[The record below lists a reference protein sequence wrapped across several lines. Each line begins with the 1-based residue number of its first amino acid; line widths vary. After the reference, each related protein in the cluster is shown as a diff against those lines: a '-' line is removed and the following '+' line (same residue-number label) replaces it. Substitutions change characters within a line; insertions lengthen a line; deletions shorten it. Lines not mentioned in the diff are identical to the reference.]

1 MSASSPARLTILC
14 LASYHKGFEFL
25 RELRRLHCR
34 VLLVT
39 SKSLEHEEWPR
50 ESIDEIFYMPDRD
63 KQWDARDTLLGVS
76 HLARTRHVDRI
87 VPLDDFDLEKAAA
100 LREHLRMP
108 GMGESQ
114 TRFFRDK
121 LAMRGRAAEAGVPVP
136 PFVHL
141 LNDDRVCDF
150 IERIPAPWILKP
162 RLMAGTIG
170 IRKLHSADELWL
182 AADSLGDQ
190 RSFYLVEQFVPGDI
204 LHVDSVV
211 WNGQVVRATSSRYG
225 VPPFTVSHG
234 GGVFSSR
241 LIPRG
246 GADDRA
252 LQALNASV
260 LAAFGLSAGV
270 SHTEYIHTRDGGWL
284 FLETSARVGGAH
296 IADLVEIATGAN
308 LWAEWAKVEVAAA
321 RGTAYAPPPDRGDY
335 AGLITSLARQDRP
348 DTSAYTDPEIAWRL
362 SKQHHVGFIVR
373 SPDASRVERLIES
386 YVPRIAADFGASLP
400 MTQSPSH

>member
-1 MSASSPARLTILC
+1 MSPLTVLC

-25 RELRRLHCR
+25 RELRRLGCR

-39 SKSLEHEEWPR
+39 SKSLEHDEWPR
-50 ESIDEIFYMPDRD
+50 DSIDEIFYIPDQSN
-63 KQWDARDTLLGVS
+63 QWDPKDTLLGIS
-76 HLARTRHVDRI
+76 HLARTHRIDRI

-100 LREHLRMP
+100 LREHLRLP

-141 LNDDRVCDF
+141 LNDQRLREFTERV
-150 IERIPAPWILKP
+150 PAPWILKP

-170 IRKLHSADELWL
+170 IRKLENAHDLWR
-182 AADSLGDQ
+182 AAEALGDQ
-190 RSFYLVEQFVPGDI
+190 RSFYLVEEFVPGDI
-204 LHVDSVV
+204 FHVDSIV

-225 VPPFTVSHG
+225 LPPFTVSHG

-241 LIPRG
+241 LMARG
-246 GADDRA
+246 SEDDRA
-252 LQALNASV
+252 LQNLNASV
-260 LAAFGLSAGV
+260 LAAFGLATGV
-270 SHTEYIHTRDGGWL
+270 SHTEYIQGSDGRWY

-296 IADLVEIATGAN
+296 IADLLEIATGAN

-321 RGTAYAPPPDRGDY
+321 IGATYTPPPDRGHY
-335 AGLITSLARQDRP
+335 AGLITSLARQQWP
-348 DTSAYTDPEIAWRL
+348 DTSGYRDPEIAWRL
-362 SKQHHVGFIVR
+362 SKHHHVGFIVR
-373 SPDASRVERLIES
+373 STDPSRVDSLIDS
-386 YVPRIAADFGASLP
+386 YVPRITADFGAALP
-400 MTQSPSH
+400 MTESPSH

>member
-1 MSASSPARLTILC
+1 MSLTVLC

-25 RELRRLHCR
+25 RELRRLGCR

-50 ESIDEIFYMPDRD
+50 ASIDEMFYMPDVG
-63 KQWDARDTLLGVS
+63 KQWDPRDTLLGIS
-76 HLARTRHVDRI
+76 HVARSRRIDRI

-121 LAMRGRAAEAGVPVP
+121 LAMRGRAAEQHVPVP

-141 LNDDRVCDF
+141 LNDDRVREF
-150 IERIPAPWILKP
+150 IARVPPPWILKP

-170 IRKLHSADELWL
+170 IRKLHDADELWRT
-182 AADSLGDQ
+182 ADSLGDQ
-190 RSFYLVEQFVPGDI
+190 RSFYLVERFVPGDI
-204 LHVDSVV
+204 YHVDSIV
-211 WNGQVVRATSSRYG
+211 WGGVVVRATTSRYG
-225 VPPFTVSHG
+225 LPPFTVSHG

-241 LIPRG
+241 LVERG
-246 GADDRA
+246 GAEDRA
-252 LQALNASV
+252 LQPLNASV
-260 LAAFGLSAGV
+260 LSAFGLDAGV
-270 SHTEYIHTRDGGWL
+270 SHTEYIHGEDGTWY

-296 IADLVEIATGAN
+296 IAELVETATGAN
-308 LWAEWAKVEVAAA
+308 LWAEWARVVVAEATGAA
-321 RGTAYAPPPDRGDY
+321 YMPADDRGEY
-335 AGLITSLARQDRP
+335 AGLITSLARQEQP

-362 SKQHHVGFIVR
+362 SKHHHVGFIVR
-373 SPDASRVERLIES
+373 SPDHQQVQRLLDS
-386 YVPRIAADFGASLP
+386 YVPRIAQDFGAALP
-400 MTQSPSH
+400 MTDSPAH

>member
-1 MSASSPARLTILC
+1 MSPLTVLC
-14 LASYHKGFEFL
+14 VASYHKGFDFL
-25 RELRRLHCR
+25 RELKRLGCC

-50 ESIDEIFYMPDRD
+50 ESIDEIFYMPDQG
-63 KQWDARDTLLGVS
+63 KQWDPKDTLLGIS
-76 HLARTRHVDRI
+76 HLARTHRVDRI

-100 LREHLRMP
+100 LREHLRLP

-141 LNDDRVCDF
+141 LNDQRVREF
-150 IERIPAPWILKP
+150 TEHVPPPWILKP

-170 IRKLHSADELWL
+170 IRKLHGAHDLWS
-182 AADSLGDQ
+182 AADALGDQ

-204 LHVDSVV
+204 FHVDSIV

-225 VPPFTVSHG
+225 LPPFTVSHG

-241 LIPRG
+241 LLTRG
-246 GADDRA
+246 SEDDRA
-252 LQALNASV
+252 LQTLNASV
-260 LAAFGLSAGV
+260 LAAFGLTTGV
-270 SHTEYIHTRDGGWL
+270 SHSEYIQASDGRL
-284 FLETSARVGGAH
+284 YFLETSARVGGAH

-321 RGTAYAPPPDRGDY
+321 IGATYTPPPDRGEY
-335 AGLITSLARQDRP
+335 AGLITSLARQEWP
-348 DTSAYTDPEIAWRL
+348 DTSGYTDPEIAWRL
-362 SKQHHVGFIVR
+362 SKHHHVGFIVR
-373 SPDASRVERLIES
+373 SAERSRVESLIDS
-386 YVPRIAADFGASLP
+386 YVPRIAADFGAALP
-400 MTQSPSH
+400 MTESPSH

>member
-1 MSASSPARLTILC
+1 MPPLTILC

-25 RELRRLHCR
+25 RELRRLGCR

-39 SKSLEHEEWPR
+39 SRSLEHDEWPR
-50 ESIDEIFYMPDRD
+50 DSIDEMFYVPDVG
-63 KQWDARDTLLGVS
+63 KQWDPRDTLLGIS
-76 HLARTRHVDRI
+76 HLARIHHIDRI

-121 LAMRGRAAEAGVPVP
+121 LAMRGRAAEQGLPVP

-141 LNDDRVCDF
+141 LNDDRVREFTD
-150 IERIPAPWILKP
+150 RVPPPWILKP

-170 IRKLHSADELWL
+170 IRKLHDVDDLRR
-182 AADSLGDQ
+182 AADALGDQ

-204 LHVDSVV
+204 YHVDSIV
-211 WNGQVVRATSSRYG
+211 WERTVVRATTSRYG

-241 LIPRG
+241 IVERG
-246 GADDRA
+246 GAEDRA
-252 LQALNASV
+252 LQPLNASV
-260 LAAFGLSAGV
+260 LSAFGLEAGV
-270 SHTEYIHTRDGGWL
+270 SHTEYIHAADGTWY

-296 IADLVEIATGAN
+296 IAELIEIATGAN
-308 LWAEWAKVEVAAA
+308 LWAEWARIVAAEA
-321 RGTAYAPPPDRGDY
+321 SGTAYMPPEDRGEY
-335 AGLITSLARQDRP
+335 AALVTSLARQEWP
-348 DTSAYTDPEIAWRL
+348 DTSAYSDPEIAWRL
-362 SKQHHVGFIVR
+362 SKRHHVGFILR
-373 SPDASRVERLIES
+373 SPDRSRVEHLLDS
-386 YVPRIAADFGASLP
+386 YVPRIAHDFGAALP
-400 MTQSPSH
+400 MTDSPAH